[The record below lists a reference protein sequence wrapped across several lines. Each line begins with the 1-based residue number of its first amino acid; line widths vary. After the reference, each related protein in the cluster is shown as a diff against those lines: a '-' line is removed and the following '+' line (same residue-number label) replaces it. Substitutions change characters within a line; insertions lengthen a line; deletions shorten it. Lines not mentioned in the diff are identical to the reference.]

1 MYEWLRLQAF
11 QTRRRMNT
19 VVVEAVRAY
28 RTEVENGRFAPDHRV
43 LVGGAKVTYPAHVDN
58 EMYEWLRTTAFH
70 QRSSMTTLIVAALV
84 QAQMSAAG

>member
-11 QTRRRMNT
+11 QTRHRMNT
-19 VVVEAVRAY
+19 VVVEAVRTY

-84 QAQMSAAG
+84 HAQMSTAE